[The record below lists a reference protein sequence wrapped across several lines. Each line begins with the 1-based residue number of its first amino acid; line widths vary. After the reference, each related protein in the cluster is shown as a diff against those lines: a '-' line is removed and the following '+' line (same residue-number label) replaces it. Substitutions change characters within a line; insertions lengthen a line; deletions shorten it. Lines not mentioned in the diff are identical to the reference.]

1 MASPPPETSSNA
13 PPGFFAQVKLVLFK
27 DLRLEWRSREI
38 VYTMALFSVLLVII
52 FSFAFSEGGQP
63 QQKAAGGLLWVAITF
78 SGTLGMSR
86 FYDREREGETI
97 RALLLS
103 PTSPAAIYTAK
114 LLAILLFMVLTELAV
129 LPLLIAFF
137 RLKVSSYP
145 AFLALLALGTLGFA
159 AVGSLF
165 AAGLMRAR
173 SRDVLLGIL
182 TYPIALP
189 VIIAGAKGT
198 AALTMTPPDPAAA
211 MVWLKML
218 GAFDVVFVVVALWVF
233 GPLIASD

>member
-165 AAGLMRAR
+165 AAGPDARAQPR
-173 SRDVLLGIL
+173 CAARHLDLPDRAAGDHRWRQGHGGADRGRR
-182 TYPIALP
+182 PI
-189 VIIAGAKGT
+189 V
-198 AALTMTPPDPAAA
+198 AAA
-211 MVWLKML
+211 MVWLKL
-218 GAFDVVFVVVALWVF
+218 RRRPSTWCSWSSRCGSSVR
-233 GPLIASD
+233 